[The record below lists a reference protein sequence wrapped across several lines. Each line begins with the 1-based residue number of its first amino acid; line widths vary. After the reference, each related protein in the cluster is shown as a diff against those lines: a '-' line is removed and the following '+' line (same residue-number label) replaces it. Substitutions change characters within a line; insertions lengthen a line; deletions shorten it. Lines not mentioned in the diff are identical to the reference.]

1 MIVPP
6 VAVYKAR
13 PMASPYFFIREVGI
27 MKKPMI
33 SDRVKKGPERAPS
46 RSLLYATGVTQRSM
60 ERPHIGV
67 FTSFTDIIP
76 GHIGMRELERAIE
89 KGVHSGGGLSFLVGI
104 PGMCDGIA
112 MGHEGMRYSLP
123 TREWISD
130 LVEAVSRGHAF
141 DGIVL
146 LTNCDK
152 ITPGMLMAA
161 ARLDLPSI
169 VVTAGP
175 MHSGMYKGAR
185 RSLVRDTFEAVGQ
198 FQAGKI
204 DEVELECMALEAC
217 PGPGSCQ
224 GMYTANTMACVTEAL
239 GMSLPGCATAL
250 AGFAEKRR
258 IAFESGERIVPMVE
272 ENLVPSRVLTLE
284 AFENAI
290 AADMALGG
298 STNTALHVPAIAY
311 EADVKVDLDMFDRIS
326 ARTPHLANIRPGGE
340 HFMEDLHY
348 AGGVPA
354 VLNSL
359 EPLLAGSM
367 TVSGMDIKD
376 IAAGAAVKDT
386 NVIRSMDNPYN
397 EQGGIAVLRGNL
409 APDGSVV
416 KQTAVAEDMQ
426 VFEGPARVFEQEEDA
441 MGAVMDRSVKDGDV
455 LVIRNEGPR
464 GGPGMR
470 EMLSVTSAIHGMGM
484 KVALITDGRFSGGT
498 RGPCVGHISPEAAS
512 GGPMAFIEEGD
523 IITIDIPG
531 RRLDLKVSEKELAG
545 RKAEWTEPEPRVTR
559 GILGRYSR
567 LVKSA
572 STGAILE

>member
-1 MIVPP
+1 MT
-6 VAVYKAR
+6 
-13 PMASPYFFIREVGI
+13 
-27 MKKPMI
+27 
-33 SDRVKKGPERAPS
+33 SDRVKRGPERAPS
-46 RSLLYATGVTQRSM
+46 RALLYATGVTKKSM
-60 ERPHIGV
+60 DRPHIGV

-76 GHIGMRELERAIE
+76 GHIGMRELERSIE
-89 KGVHSGGGLSFLVGI
+89 KGVHSGGGLSFLIGV
-104 PGMCDGIA
+104 PGVCDGIV

-161 ARLDLPSI
+161 ARLNIPAI

-175 MHSGMYKGAR
+175 MHSGMYKGVR
-185 RSLVRDTFEAVGQ
+185 RSLVRDTFEAVGS

-204 DEVELECMALEAC
+204 DERELECMALEAC
-217 PGPGSCQ
+217 PGPGACQ

-258 IAFESGERIVPMVE
+258 IAFESGERIVAMVE
-272 ENLVPSRVLTLE
+272 ENLLPGGVLTRE

-290 AADMALGG
+290 SVDMALGG
-298 STNTALHVPAIAY
+298 STNTALHVPAIAH
-311 EADVKVDLDMFDRIS
+311 EADVKVDLDLFDRIS
-326 ARTPHLANIRPGGE
+326 SRTPHLANIRPGGE

-354 VLNSL
+354 VLNRL
-359 EPLLAGSM
+359 QPLLRASM
-367 TVSGMDIKD
+367 TVSGRDLLA
-376 IAAGAAVKDT
+376 IASASEVKDPE
-386 NVIRSMDNPYN
+386 VIRSMDQPYHK
-397 EQGGIAVLRGNL
+397 QGGIAVLRGNL

-426 VFEGPARVFEQEEDA
+426 VFQGPARVFEQEEDA
-441 MGAVMDRSVKDGDV
+441 MRAVMDRKIKDGDV

-470 EMLSVTSAIHGMGM
+470 EMLSVTSAIHGMGLR
-484 KVALITDGRFSGGT
+484 VALITDGRFSGGT

-512 GGPMAFIEEGD
+512 GGPMALIENGD
-523 IITIDIPG
+523 PIRIDIPD
-531 RRLDLKVSEKELAG
+531 RSLNVEVPEEELAA
-545 RKAEWTEPEPRVTR
+545 RRSRWSEPEPRVTR
-559 GILGRYSR
+559 GILGRYAR